1 MKTDRYVIVKKASNG
16 FILSLHLENDEGDP
30 KVKEGIASNGTLG
43 AEIEALFR
51 AKIRTK
57 KGTAEEGAPA

>member
-1 MKTDRYVIVKKASNG
+1 MKIDRYVIVKKASNG
-16 FILSLHLENDEGDP
+16 FILSLFVENEDGDS

-51 AKIRTK
+51 TKIRGRK
-57 KGTAEEGAPA
+57 AVEGEATT

>member
-16 FILSLHLENDEGDP
+16 FILSLFVENEDGDE

-51 AKIRTK
+51 TKIRTK
-57 KGTAEEGAPA
+57 KGTAEKVVPT

>member
-16 FILSLHLENDEGDP
+16 FILSLYLENEDGDE
-30 KVKEGIASNGTLG
+30 KAKEGIASNGTLG

-51 AKIRTK
+51 TKIRRK
-57 KGTAEEGAPA
+57 KATEGEAAG

>member
-43 AEIEALFR
+43 AVSSE
-51 AKIRTK
+51 K
-57 KGTAEEGAPA
+57 KDG

>member
-16 FILSLHLENDEGDP
+16 FILSLLVENDDGDE
-30 KVKEGIASNGTLG
+30 KVKSGIASNGTLG

-51 AKIRTK
+51 TKIRTK
-57 KGTAEEGAPA
+57 KGTAEEVAPA